1 MGPDAVV
8 EDQRRR
14 AEGRGDID
22 AEVVEEFDGV
32 ARPSDGDGGGGEKV
46 FQNKVPAND
55 PCEEFAEASIGIGIG
70 AAGGGNHGGVFG
82 VTEAGKETA
91 NA

>member
-1 MGPDAVV
+1 MV

-22 AEVVEEFDGV
+22 AEVVEEFYGV
-32 ARPSDGDGGGGEKV
+32 ARPSNGDRGGGEEV
-46 FQNKVPAND
+46 FQDKVPADD
-55 PCEEFAEASIGIGIG
+55 PGEQFAEASIGVGVG

-82 VTEAGKETA
+82 VAEAGKEAA